1 MRALP
6 GRQISSLPLPWR
18 MFVLASLVVLLL
30 VVSADGVVGQTTEF
44 CTRRQNGWD
53 SARLPPVRSALK
65 MT

>member
-30 VVSADGVVGQTTEF
+30 VVSADGVVGQTSEF
-44 CTRRQNGWD
+44 CTRR
-53 SARLPPVRSALK
+53 R
-65 MT
+65 